1 MVNTNIRSYCKWKT
15 YHICIERGYLV
26 FYSFIFLK
34 IRISHT
40 NCIYM
45 YLCCVLKYLSYAYL
59 VAFQVGEAG
68 EHGES
73 PREQ

>member
-1 MVNTNIRSYCKWKT
+1 
-15 YHICIERGYLV
+15 
-26 FYSFIFLK
+26 
-34 IRISHT
+34 
-40 NCIYM
+40 M